1 MILKHKSTEKVMQV
15 VELQDLMNPLHEQVS
30 MQANYGEEAQE
41 AETVDK
47 QDLLFPSGEGLP
59 RAWTDPHY
67 RDEEV
72 DATRVD
78 RGGG

>member
-1 MILKHKSTEKVMQV
+1 MLLKHASTEKLMQV
-15 VELQDLMNPLHEQVS
+15 VELQDLMNPLREQVLVRLH
-30 MQANYGEEAQE
+30 YGEEAQDP
-41 AETVDK
+41 ETIDK

-72 DATRVD
+72 EAAHFD
-78 RGGG
+78 RGL

>member
-1 MILKHKSTEKVMQV
+1 MFLKHQSTGKLAQV
-15 VELQDLMNPLHEQVS
+15 VELKDLMNPLHEQV
-30 MQANYGEEAQE
+30 AVRFHYGEEAQDP
-41 AETVDK
+41 ETVDK

-72 DATRVD
+72 DAAHFD
-78 RGGG
+78 RGG